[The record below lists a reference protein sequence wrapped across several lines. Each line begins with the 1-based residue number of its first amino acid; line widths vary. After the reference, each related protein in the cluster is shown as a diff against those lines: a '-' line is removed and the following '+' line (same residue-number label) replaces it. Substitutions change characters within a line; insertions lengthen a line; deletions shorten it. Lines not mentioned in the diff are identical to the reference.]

1 MAGVAIN
8 HFKQA
13 LAEKRLQ
20 LGLWQALA
28 SPVTAELCAGAGFD
42 WLLLDGEHGPSDIPM
57 LLAQLQAVAP
67 FPATHP
73 IGRVPVGETHII
85 KQYLDI
91 GFQTLLVPMV
101 ETAEQAAG
109 LVRACRY
116 PPDGVR
122 GVGSGIVR
130 ASAYNRTAGYL
141 ADADAQIC
149 LLVQVE
155 TRTGV
160 ENLKAIAET
169 PGVDGVFIG
178 PADLSAALGHRGQP
192 GHPAVQAVIEASLS
206 TIRNAGKAAGILM
219 ADAALARRY
228 IDLGFTFVAVGS
240 DVGLLVKASDNL
252 LAAFRDQPPAGA
264 ASTGGVY

>member
-8 HFKQA
+8 RFKQA
-13 LAEKRLQ
+13 LTEGRLQ

-28 SPVTAELCAGAGFD
+28 NPVTAELCAGAGFD
-42 WLLLDGEHGPSDIPM
+42 WLLLDGEHGPNEIPS
-57 LLAQLQAVAP
+57 LLAQLQAVAA

-73 IGRVPVGETHII
+73 VGRVPVGETRII

-130 ASAYNRTAGYL
+130 ASAYNRTPAYL

-155 TRTGV
+155 TALGV
-160 ENLKAIAET
+160 ENLKAIAQT

-178 PADLSAALGHRGQP
+178 PADLSAALGYRGQP

-219 ADAALARRY
+219 ADPVLAQRY
-228 IDLGFTFVAVGS
+228 IDLGFGFVAVGS
-240 DVGLLVKASDNL
+240 DVGLLVKAADNL
-252 LAAFRDQPPAGA
+252 LATFRKQDGPSAGGV
-264 ASTGGVY
+264 GGVY

>member
-1 MAGVAIN
+1 MAGAATN
-8 HFKQA
+8 HFKRA
-13 LAEKRLQ
+13 LADRRLQ

-28 SPVTAELCAGAGFD
+28 SPITAELCAGAGFD
-42 WLLLDGEHGPSDIPM
+42 WLLLDGEHGPNDIPS
-57 LLAQLQAVAP
+57 LLAQLQAVAA
-67 FPATHP
+67 FPGTHP
-73 IGRVPVGETHII
+73 VGRVPVGDTRII

-101 ETAEQAAG
+101 ETAEQAAA

-130 ASAYNRTAGYL
+130 ASAYNRTTAYL
-141 ADADAQIC
+141 ATADAEIC

-155 TRTGV
+155 TRLGV
-160 ENLKAIAET
+160 ENLKSIAET

-192 GHPAVQAVIEASLS
+192 GHPVVQAVIEAGLT

-219 ADAALARRY
+219 ADPALVRRY
-228 IDLGFTFVAVGS
+228 IDLGFGFVAVGS
-240 DVGLLVKASDNL
+240 DVGLLVKASDSL
-252 LAAFRDQPPAGA
+252 LNSFRSGDSPGGTAG
-264 ASTGGVY
+264 SVY

>member
-1 MAGVAIN
+1 MGGMVHN
-8 HFKQA
+8 NFKQA
-13 LAEKRLQ
+13 LTERRLQ

-28 SPVTAELCAGAGFD
+28 SPVTTELCAGAGFD

-57 LLAQLQAVAP
+57 LLSQLQAVAP
-67 FPATHP
+67 FPTHP
-73 IGRVPVGETHII
+73 VGRVPVGEAWII

-101 ETAEQAAG
+101 ETAEQAAT

-141 ADADAQIC
+141 TEADAQIC

-155 TRTGV
+155 TRLGV
-160 ENLKAIAET
+160 KNLKAIADT

-178 PADLSAALGHRGQP
+178 PADLSAALGHRGNP
-192 GHPAVQAVIEASLS
+192 GHAAVQAVIEASLS
-206 TIRNAGKAAGILM
+206 IICDAGKAAGILM
-219 ADAALARRY
+219 ADPTLAKRY
-228 IDLGFTFVAVGS
+228 IELGFTFVAVGS

-252 LAAFRDQPPAGA
+252 LNSFAKGA
-264 ASTGGVY
+264 VSYKVGNIVY

>member
-1 MAGVAIN
+1 MGGVAPN
-8 HFKQA
+8 RFKQA
-13 LAEKRLQ
+13 LAERRLQ

-28 SPVTAELCAGAGFD
+28 SPVTTELCAGAGFD

-57 LLAQLQAVAP
+57 LLSQLQAVAP
-67 FPATHP
+67 FPTHP
-73 IGRVPVGETHII
+73 VGRVPVGEVWII

-101 ETAEQAAG
+101 ETPEQAAA

-130 ASAYNRTAGYL
+130 ASAYNRAADYL
-141 ADADAQIC
+141 ADADTQVC

-155 TRTGV
+155 TKLGV
-160 ENLKAIAET
+160 ENLKAIAQT

-178 PADLSAALGHRGQP
+178 PADLSAALGHRGNP
-192 GHPAVQAVIEASLS
+192 GHPTVQTVIKASLS
-206 TIRNAGKAAGILM
+206 IIHDAGKAAGILM
-219 ADAALARRY
+219 ADPVLANRY
-228 IDLGFTFVAVGS
+228 IEMGFTFVAVGS

-252 LAAFRDQPPAGA
+252 LAGFRDPI
-264 ASTGGVY
+264 STSKNRGSVY

>member
-1 MAGVAIN
+1 MGGVAIN
-8 HFKQA
+8 RFKQA
-13 LAEKRLQ
+13 LAENRLQ

-42 WLLLDGEHGPSDIPM
+42 WLLLDGEHGPNDIPS
-57 LLAQLQAVAP
+57 LLAQLQAVAA
-67 FPATHP
+67 FPDTHP
-73 IGRVPVGETHII
+73 VGRVPVGETRII

-101 ETAEQAAG
+101 ETAGQAAS

-130 ASAYNRTAGYL
+130 ASAYNRTASYL

-155 TRTGV
+155 TALGV
-160 ENLKAIAET
+160 ENLKAIAQT

-178 PADLSAALGHRGQP
+178 PADLSAALGHRGRP
-192 GHPAVQAVIEASLS
+192 GHPDVQAVIAQSLT
-206 TIRNAGKAAGILM
+206 TIREAGKAAGILM
-219 ADAALARRY
+219 ADQALAARY
-228 IDLGFTFVAVGS
+228 IELGFTFVAVGT
-240 DVGLLVKASDNL
+240 DVGLLVKAGDTL
-252 LAAFRDQPPAGA
+252 LASFRQQDIPAGPA
-264 ASTGGVY
+264 VSVY